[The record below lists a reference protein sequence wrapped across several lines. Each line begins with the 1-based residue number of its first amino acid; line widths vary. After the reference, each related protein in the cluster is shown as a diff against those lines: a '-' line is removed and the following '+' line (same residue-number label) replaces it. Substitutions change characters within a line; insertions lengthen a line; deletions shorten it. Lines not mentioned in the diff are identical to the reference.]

1 MNRFAKNPFFKI
13 LVFVLFSHPFAFAK
27 GFERVIIDPGHG
39 GKDKGALWGGVRES
53 DLNLKVAK
61 KIQTLLKARGIP
73 VTMTRQSDQFVSL
86 TKRAQISKQYRNAI
100 LVSIHFNASRFSQV
114 SGVETYYASASG
126 KKLARAI
133 HDKMLTKLKVKDRH
147 IRQGAQYAILNKTNC
162 PAVLVEC
169 GYISNN
175 HERELCNQSW
185 YQSLAAS
192 AITDGII
199 SCR

>member
-1 MNRFAKNPFFKI
+1 MNRFIISPFFKI
-13 LVFVLFSHPFAFAK
+13 FAILLLGNSLCLAK
-27 GFERVIIDPGHG
+27 GFQRVILDPGHG

-61 KIQTLLKARGIP
+61 KIETLLKARGIP
-73 VTMTRQSDQFVSL
+73 VTMTRQSDQFISI
-86 TKRAQISKQYRNAI
+86 TKRAQICNQYRNAI
-100 LVSIHFNASRFSQV
+100 LVSIHFNASRFPQV

-126 KKLARAI
+126 KELAKNIHSKL
-133 HDKMLTKLKVKDRH
+133 LTKLKVKDRH

-175 HERELCNQSW
+175 HERQLCNQSW

-192 AITDGII
+192 AITDGIMN
-199 SCR
+199 SR